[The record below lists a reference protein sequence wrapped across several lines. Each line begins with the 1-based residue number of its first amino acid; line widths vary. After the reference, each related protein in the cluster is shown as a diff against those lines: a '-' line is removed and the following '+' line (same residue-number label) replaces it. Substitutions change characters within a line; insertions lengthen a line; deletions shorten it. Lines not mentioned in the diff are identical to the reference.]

1 MKLNFGGLI
10 PVSTV
15 DWYGKSAAVIF
26 FNGCPLR
33 CIYCQN
39 YKLLEANNPVAIE
52 DIEKKLLDAKNFI
65 SAVVFSGGEP
75 AMQFEALEHLAKFA
89 KKHGL
94 LVGIET
100 NGYYP
105 ERLEKLVG
113 KKLVDKLFLDIK
125 APADSKRYGLI
136 TGSKKA
142 AEFAYR
148 SLELKVPIEVRTTVF
163 RSNADI
169 KGIARFLESYGCT
182 YVIQQ
187 GIPENA
193 PDEEIRK
200 EKAFTRDELLALAR
214 SVSFLKDVRIRTRE
228 KGEEKVPSPRI

>member
-39 YKLLEANNPVAIE
+39 HKLLEANNPVAIE
-52 DIEKKLLDAKNFI
+52 EIEKKLLDAKNFI

-75 AMQFEALEHLAKFA
+75 AMQFEALEHLAGFS

-94 LVGIET
+94 RVGIET

-125 APADSKRYGLI
+125 AWDSKRYNLI
-136 TGSKKA
+136 TGSKRA

-163 RSNADI
+163 RSIADI

-193 PDEEIRK
+193 PSEEIRK

-228 KGEEKVPSPRI
+228 KGEEKVK

>member
-1 MKLNFGGLI
+1 MKLNFGGMV

-39 YKLLEANNPVAIE
+39 YRLLEANNLVAIE
-52 DIEKKLLDAKNFI
+52 EIEKKILDAKNFI

-75 AMQFEALEHLAKFA
+75 AMQFEALEHLAIFA
-89 KKHGL
+89 KKQGL

-105 ERLEKLVG
+105 ERLARLVE
-113 KKLVDKLFLDIK
+113 KKLVDRLFLDIK
-125 APADSKRYGLI
+125 APDSKKYRI
-136 TGSKKA
+136 VTGNEKA
-142 AEFAYR
+142 AECAYR

-163 RSNADI
+163 RSIADI
-169 KGIARFLESYGCT
+169 QGIARTLEGRDCT

-193 PDEEIRK
+193 PDEGIRK
-200 EKAFTRDELLALAR
+200 EKLLTRDELLALAR

-228 KGEEKVPSPRI
+228 KGEEKVSSP